1 LLLLATP
8 RQPHAD
14 LLGPAESLRVGST
27 AHPVGVHEALL
38 AASLTHAHEQATV
51 VSTDDGDIHK
61 GLLHGQHLV
70 SSLALL
76 LGLVGSLT
84 RETNLR

>member
-14 LLGPAESLRVGST
+14 LLGPAESLGVGST

-38 AASLTHAHEQATV
+38 AASLTHAHEQAV

-84 RETNLR
+84 RQTNLR

>member
-1 LLLLATP
+1 LLLLLATP

-27 AHPVGVHEALL
+27 AHPVGVHEASL
-38 AASLTHAHEQATV
+38 AASLTHTHEQATLV
-51 VSTDDGDIHK
+51 VSTDDRDIHK

-70 SSLALL
+70 SSLARL
-76 LGLVGSLT
+76 LGLV
-84 RETNLR
+84 